1 MKGSWPRLA
10 LTALLLGVPA
20 QAQTPPSPDTPSMAP
35 AGPPPRPYET
45 TITPTGDGALDAA
58 LRNVSRL
65 VTLQTRAPTDLP
77 GLIARA
83 AGEPDRMR
91 AALDSEGY
99 FAGTV
104 RVTIAGQDPLSPDLP
119 RRLPPEGP
127 IPVAVTA
134 TPNQRYVIRRAE
146 ATAVGEAAALREAAD
161 HVAGLVGQPARAAE
175 VVEAQGRVVSRLLRA
190 GHPFAAVQER
200 DVVVDHD
207 ARAMDFSL
215 SVAPGPYA
223 LFGAPEVAGTVRVRP
238 DFVRRFAATR
248 LEGRPFDPD
257 RAARARA
264 DLVALGVFDGV
275 RLATA
280 RSLDERGR
288 LPVTLTVTERK
299 RQAIGVTAA
308 YETSLGGTVRTYYEH
323 RNLFGAAER
332 LRVEAELTRLG
343 AADVSRSGYRFG
355 ATYRDPFAF
364 NRDWAFVGSLFAL
377 RERLKTY
384 DRDGVVGSFLFERR
398 LNDRLVLATGPAFEV
413 GRSGPAYGRL
423 DPAQVVG
430 WQFQLRWDSTDSL
443 LDPRRGFRAQA
454 TVTPSYSIEQ
464 GNLFVST
471 RASGSTYWD
480 VAGNGRSILAVR
492 GSVGQLFG
500 TEARDVPITQ
510 RFFAGG
516 GGSVRGYDFQSI
528 GPRQA
533 GSKRSSGG
541 SSLVDGSV
549 ELRQRFG
556 GNWGAA
562 AFVDAGRVS
571 GGGESS
577 GRRAAGPDTAAWR
590 LGVGLGARYYTV
602 IGPVR
607 VDFAMPLVKQPGSQG
622 YGLYIGIGQAF

>member
-1 MKGSWPRLA
+1 VKGSWPRLA
-10 LTALLLGVPA
+10 LAILLLGVPA
-20 QAQTPPSPDTPSMAP
+20 QAQTPAP
-35 AGPPPRPYET
+35 AAETTPEAPALPVRPYET
-45 TITPTGDGALDAA
+45 TITPTGDDALDTA

-65 VTLQTRAPTDLP
+65 VGLQTRAPTDLA
-77 GLIARA
+77 GIIARA

-104 RVTIAGQDPLSPDLP
+104 RVSIAGADPLAPDLA
-119 RRLPPEGP
+119 RRLPAEGP
-127 IPVAVTA
+127 IPVTVTA
-134 TPNQRYVIRRAE
+134 TPNQRYIIRTARAV
-146 ATAVGEAAALREAAD
+146 ALGEPEALREAAD
-161 HVAGLVGQPARAAE
+161 HLAGLVGEPARAAA

-190 GHPFAAVQER
+190 GHPLAEVKER
-200 DVVVDHD
+200 DVVVNHD
-207 ARAMDFSL
+207 ARAMDFTLNVS
-215 SVAPGPYA
+215 PGPFA
-223 LFGAPEVAGTVRVRP
+223 VFAAPTVAGTVRVRP
-238 DFVRRFAATR
+238 DFVRRYAAIR

-257 RAARARA
+257 RAARTRA

-288 LPVTLTVTERK
+288 LPVSITVTERK
-299 RQAIGVTAA
+299 RQAIGASAA
-308 YETSLGGTVRTYYEH
+308 YETALGGTIRTYYEH

-332 LRVEAELTRLG
+332 LRIEAELTRLG

-355 ATYRDPFAF
+355 ATFRDPFAF

-384 DRDGVVGSFLFERR
+384 DRDGIVGSFLFERR
-398 LNDRLVLATGPAFEV
+398 LNDRLTFSTGPAFEI
-413 GRSGPAYGRL
+413 GRSGPAQGRL
-423 DPAQVVG
+423 EPAEVVG
-430 WQFQLRWDSTDSL
+430 WQFGLRWDSTDNL

-471 RASGSTYWD
+471 RAQGSTYWD
-480 VAGNGRSILAVR
+480 VSGNGRSILAVR
-492 GSVGQLFG
+492 ASVGQLFG

-516 GGSVRGYDFQSI
+516 GASVRGYDFQSI
-528 GPRQA
+528 GPRQP

-541 SSLVDGSV
+541 SSLLDGSL
-549 ELRQRFG
+549 EWRQRFG

-571 GGGESS
+571 GGGS
-577 GRRAAGPDTAAWR
+577 GTVADKAAWR
-590 LGVGLGARYYTV
+590 LGVGVGARYYTV

-607 VDFAMPLVKQPGSQG
+607 VDVALPLVRQPGSQG